1 MTSQALARAIDIP
14 RTLQPQAQSRVVAS
28 SVACPVKRRGCYC
41 ENHNPISVAQSE
53 TLQHARLGYANPL
66 ECHEGRYAPPQLLHY
81 TAAEARLARRA
92 RRCSRCSNRD
102 IGAARAARE
111 AVAWSSRLPEP
122 NGVPRGSPLPS
133 AAHPLLRV
141 LPRWR
146 YECSATA
153 AVEWAAAAARL
164 KEPSVAPLERP

>member
-81 TAAEARLARRA
+81 TAAEARLAARA
-92 RRCSRCSNRD
+92 RLQ
-102 IGAARAARE
+102 IRANE
-111 AVAWSSRLPEP
+111 VIDGL
-122 NGVPRGSPLPS
+122 NFCGGRGKS
-133 AAHPLLRV
+133 AG
-141 LPRWR
+141 
-146 YECSATA
+146 
-153 AVEWAAAAARL
+153 
-164 KEPSVAPLERP
+164 

>member
-14 RTLQPQAQSRVVAS
+14 RTLQPQAQSRGRGVQHRMSCEKAS
-28 SVACPVKRRGCYC
+28 VLC
-41 ENHNPISVAQSE
+41 ENPNLISVAQSE

-66 ECHEGRYAPPQLLHY
+66 ECHEGRYAPPPLYCRGGAVGQTR
-81 TAAEARLARRA
+81 TAVLAL
-92 RRCSRCSNRD
+92 CSNRD

-153 AVEWAAAAARL
+153 AVECG
-164 KEPSVAPLERP
+164 RPRRRD